1 MTVEQRQR
9 VRKVNDKLCVKA
21 AKYKGVD
28 EKACANCESPCAY
41 GVEMLAALGM
51 DAPRRWKERD
61 GGAGASVIPS
71 RSTRR
76 IMRSINKGRGK

>member
-9 VRKVNDKLCVKA
+9 VRKVYGKLCVKP

-28 EKACANCESPCAY
+28 ERACAGCESPCAY
-41 GVEMLAALGM
+41 GVEMLDALGM
-51 DAPRRWKERD
+51 DAPQRWKERD